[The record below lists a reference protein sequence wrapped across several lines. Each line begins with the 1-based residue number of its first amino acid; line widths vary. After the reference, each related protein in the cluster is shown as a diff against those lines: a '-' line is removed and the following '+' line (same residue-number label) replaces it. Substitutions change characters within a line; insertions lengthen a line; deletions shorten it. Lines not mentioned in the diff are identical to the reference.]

1 MSLPPELQ
9 YELGVERSA
18 NLSGRN
24 LSCRTAAQRG
34 AVATVRNRIGQAFVA
49 TGRRI
54 MHERAVTEPQV
65 VDVHH
70 LSLSK

>member
-9 YELGVERSA
+9 YELGVDRSA

-24 LSCRTAAQRG
+24 QSRRTAAQRG
-34 AVATVRNRIGQAFVA
+34 AVATVRNRIGQVFVA

-54 MHERAVTEPQV
+54 MQDRAATEPQV
-65 VDVHH
+65 ADFCH
-70 LSLSK
+70 LFLNK